1 MKIRTRRRLI
11 VERFDGDEMV
21 EVEARIPQGQGRYVI
36 VDVPEGTEHR
46 CWYFDL
52 LGASAKE
59 REELRLRGL
68 IKEEKKNA

>member
-11 VERFDGDEMV
+11 VERFDGEEMV
-21 EVEARIPQGQGRYVI
+21 EVEAKIPQGQGRYVI
-36 VDVPEGTEHR
+36 VEVPEGTEHR
-46 CWYFDL
+46 AWHFDL

-59 REELRLRGL
+59 REELRIRGL

>member
-46 CWYFDL
+46 AWYFDL
-52 LGASAKE
+52 LEASVKE
-59 REELRLRGL
+59 REGLRTRGL